1 MLETLSVAF
10 SMFSVLPVPRCAWSE
25 KNMRFA
31 LCAFPL
37 VGAVVGAAW
46 WLWCAVC
53 ALVPVGAVLR
63 GVGLCL
69 LPVLLTGGIHL
80 DGYADVCD
88 ALASCG
94 APEQKQAILKDPH
107 CGAFAVI
114 RLCTYFVASFAL
126 CAALSPTVPAL
137 WTLGLGFV
145 FSRAL
150 SGFAVCRFPLARH
163 TGLAHA
169 FSAAADRRCA
179 GRVLLLLAAAVGAA
193 MAALGGLLGAVAV
206 AAGLLA
212 FWRCRVVAQRQ
223 FGGLS
228 GDLAGWFVQRA
239 ELWMLLAAV
248 MVQLAERT
256 VLG

>member
-1 MLETLSVAF
+1 M
-10 SMFSVLPVPRCAWSE
+10 
-25 KNMRFA
+25 
-31 LCAFPL
+31 
-37 VGAVVGAAW
+37 
-46 WLWCAVC
+46 
-53 ALVPVGAVLR
+53 
-63 GVGLCL
+63 
-69 LPVLLTGGIHL
+69 
-80 DGYADVCD
+80 
-88 ALASCG
+88 
-94 APEQKQAILKDPH
+94 
-107 CGAFAVI
+107 
-114 RLCTYFVASFAL
+114 
-126 CAALSPTVPAL
+126 
-137 WTLGLGFV
+137 
-145 FSRAL
+145 
-150 SGFAVCRFPLARH
+150 CRFPLARH

-169 FSAAADRRCA
+169 FSAAADWRCA
-179 GRVLLLLAAAVGAA
+179 GRVLLLFAAAVGAA

>member
-1 MLETLSVAF
+1 M
-10 SMFSVLPVPRCAWSE
+10 
-25 KNMRFA
+25 
-31 LCAFPL
+31 
-37 VGAVVGAAW
+37 
-46 WLWCAVC
+46 
-53 ALVPVGAVLR
+53 
-63 GVGLCL
+63 
-69 LPVLLTGGIHL
+69 
-80 DGYADVCD
+80 CD

-126 CAALSPTVPAL
+126 CAALSPTAPAL

-169 FSAAADRRCA
+169 FSAAADWRCA
-179 GRVLLLLAAAVGAA
+179 GRVLLLFAAAVGAA

>member
-1 MLETLSVAF
+1 
-10 SMFSVLPVPRCAWSE
+10 
-25 KNMRFA
+25 MRFA

-46 WLWCAVC
+46 WCWGAVC
-53 ALVPVGAVLR
+53 ALVPVGDVLR

-179 GRVLLLLAAAVGAA
+179 GRVLLLLAAADCWARSLWRRGFWRS
-193 MAALGGLLGAVAV
+193 GV
-206 AAGLLA
+206 AAWWRSDSSARFREIWRAGLCSVRSCGCCWLP
-212 FWRCRVVAQRQ
+212 
-223 FGGLS
+223 
-228 GDLAGWFVQRA
+228 
-239 ELWMLLAAV
+239 
-248 MVQLAERT
+248 
-256 VLG
+256 

>member
-1 MLETLSVAF
+1 MHSKIL
-10 SMFSVLPVPRCAWSE
+10 
-25 KNMRFA
+25 N
-31 LCAFPL
+31 
-37 VGAVVGAAW
+37 
-46 WLWCAVC
+46 
-53 ALVPVGAVLR
+53 
-63 GVGLCL
+63 
-69 LPVLLTGGIHL
+69 
-80 DGYADVCD
+80 
-88 ALASCG
+88 

-228 GDLAGWFVQRA
+228 GDLAGWFGQRA